1 MRYFKY
7 RKVKTTK
14 NNALKEHY
22 LSLTKDEK
30 SAFRRKKFWLKISS
44 IIIAISFFSCSAL
57 SIYLLTLI
65 PKPSEGWLILYYIGI
80 VPIGFVLFIASAF
93 LACGIALPF
102 LKRADRYNVP
112 AMKKE
117 ILSKACAHLRE
128 YYQLQEPY
136 IVTKCYKSTD
146 ERFTNHDVCI
156 FVVGD
161 ELRIT
166 TDLVH
171 GFLHGERDLGC
182 YAFKKNDIC
191 VSQKSEENLLVAEL
205 EAKDTIFRLGYRAK
219 SFIEKFLNT
228 N

>member
-7 RKVKTTK
+7 SKIKTTK

-30 SAFRRKKFWLKISS
+30 NTFRRKKFWLKISA
-44 IIIAISFFSCSAL
+44 IIIAISFFSCIAV

-65 PKPSEGWLILYYIGI
+65 SKPSGGWEILYYIGI
-80 VPIGFVLFIASAF
+80 VLISFVLFIASAF
-93 LACGIALPF
+93 LAYGITVPF
-102 LKRADRYNVP
+102 LKKADRYNVP
-112 AMKKE
+112 VMKKE

-166 TDLVH
+166 TDIIH
-171 GFLHGERDLGC
+171 GFLHGKRDLGC
-182 YAFKKNDIC
+182 YAFKKNDIRL
-191 VSQKSEENLLVAEL
+191 SKKNEENLLVAEL
-205 EAKDTIFRLGYRAK
+205 EAKDTTFRLGYRAK
-219 SFIEKFLNT
+219 SFIEKFLN